1 MAIGNTERISAA
13 VLEDAMALMAL
24 PALDRCCDS
33 LSCVRCPWFTVVAQ
47 TRLAMTENAKLDL
60 VVLWC

>member
-1 MAIGNTERISAA
+1 
-13 VLEDAMALMAL
+13 MALMAL

-47 TRLAMTENAKLDL
+47 THLAMTENAKLDL